1 MLSPMSTWLPP
12 GPISVGLAV
21 AALAA
26 WLLWFRDRLLTGP
39 LFLNADLA
47 AIGIAGLAGAAI
59 AYGVGMGRRRA
70 RARSDRRTA
79 SPEGILE
86 PHVWLSRAHETMDRL
101 TRHATEEAVAL
112 RHNYVGSE
120 HLLLGA
126 LREDIPA
133 TRAVERLGIS
143 LEAARGAVR
152 RLVGP
157 GDSDEI
163 LGVTPR
169 VKETLLAA
177 SRHARGLG
185 HRTIRVPHAFLGIL
199 DLDDDAMAT
208 RVLTELGADRDEL
221 RAVVGEEAA
230 RSADDDGRWPR
241 TDVIAGGDARGSPP
255 RAVRIGSS
263 VMIPGTGPRGL
274 PAADAADPVRQA
286 ERCLELV
293 EELLDAA
300 GSRMG
305 DLYRL
310 RAYVRDASMVDT
322 VRDVCIARLRNDL
335 PAMTFVVAGLT
346 EPDWAVMIEGEAII
360 GQHRS
365 DQLMG

>member
-1 MLSPMSTWLPP
+1 MLSSMSTWLPP
-12 GPISVGLAV
+12 GPISVGLAI
-21 AALAA
+21 AAIAA
-26 WLLWFRDRLLTGP
+26 WLLWFRDQILAGP
-39 LFLNADLA
+39 LFLQADLM
-47 AIGIAGLAGAAI
+47 AIGVAGLAGAAI

-70 RARSDRRTA
+70 RARSDLRTA

-101 TRHATEEAVAL
+101 TRHATEEAAAL

-133 TRAVERLGIS
+133 TRAVERLGVS
-143 LEAARGAVR
+143 LDVARGAVR

-157 GDSDEI
+157 GDAEVEI

-177 SRHARGLG
+177 SRHARELG
-185 HRTIRVPHAFLGIL
+185 HRTIRVPHAWLGIL
-199 DLDDDAMAT
+199 DLDDDAMAI
-208 RVLTELGADRDEL
+208 RVLNELGVDREQLGAAL
-221 RAVVGEEAA
+221 REEAA

-241 TDVIAGGDARGSPP
+241 TDVVAGGDARASPP

-274 PAADAADPVRQA
+274 SVADAADPVRQA
-286 ERCLELV
+286 ERCLELI
-293 EELLDAA
+293 EELLDAS
-300 GSRMG
+300 GSRLG

-310 RAYVRDASMVDT
+310 RAYVRDASMVDV

-335 PAMTFVVAGLT
+335 PAMTFVVAGMP
-346 EPDWAVMIEGEAII
+346 EPDWAVMFEGEAII

-365 DQLMG
+365 PTR